1 MPVKEICATVL
12 AESENEGLAARFGR
26 KVQRNRRSRQ
36 NVDDAGGLGY
46 EGGAL
51 IFAVGLAFLASLY
64 FWTSVS
70 RVLLFWAA
78 FILTRPLGVTLDDF
92 LDKPTGQ
99 GGGHR
104 VRRHSFFETAP
115 AALEA

>member
-1 MPVKEICATVL
+1 MIALGKSL
-12 AESENEGLAARFGR
+12 GR
-26 KVQRNRRSRQ
+26 TI
-36 NVDDAGGLGY
+36 DDAGGLGY

-51 IFAVGLAFLASLY
+51 IFAVGLACLESLY
-64 FWTSVS
+64 FGTSVS